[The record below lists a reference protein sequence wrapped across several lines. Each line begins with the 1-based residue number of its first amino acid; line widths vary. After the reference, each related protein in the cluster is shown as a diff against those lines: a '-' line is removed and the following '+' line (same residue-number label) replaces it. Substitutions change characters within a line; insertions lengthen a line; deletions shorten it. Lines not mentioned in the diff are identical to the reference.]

1 MMRVEGEIGIYRSMK
16 KEVGPMEWKK
26 SYLFIPGFVLFLLFV
41 LLSACVPKEAPDSQS
56 QPDKPAPAQPSV
68 MINDDG
74 SASIL
79 YDGNTIGG
87 AEWLSYPNADQV
99 DFDAYFD
106 TTDKN
111 VDREAVEQLLGELWA
126 LRLGPNTETPDYS
139 ASRSDVA
146 DLCVDFTRTTG
157 EDPESET
164 DYLFA
169 STDRFYIIWFQD
181 NVISFGKEKDV
192 INEILGKTQPMAQ

>member
-1 MMRVEGEIGIYRSMK
+1 MAY
-16 KEVGPMEWKK
+16 KK
-26 SYLFIPGFVLFLLFV
+26 SNIIIPVFALLLLFV
-41 LLSACVPKEAPDSQS
+41 LLSACAPKEVSDSQS
-56 QPDKPAPAQPSV
+56 QPAKPASAQPSV
-68 MINDDG
+68 MVNDDG
-74 SASIL
+74 RASIL

-106 TTDKN
+106 TTDTK
-111 VDREAVEQLLGELWA
+111 VDRGPVEQLLGELWA
-126 LRLGPNTETPDYS
+126 LRLGPNAETPDYS

-181 NVISFGKEKDV
+181 DVVSFGTEKDI
-192 INEILGKTQPMAQ
+192 INQILRETQTMTQ

>member
-1 MMRVEGEIGIYRSMK
+1 MIH
-16 KEVGPMEWKK
+16 KK
-26 SYLFIPGFVLFLLFV
+26 SDIVVPVFALFLLLT

-181 NVISFGKEKDV
+181 NVISFGKEKDI